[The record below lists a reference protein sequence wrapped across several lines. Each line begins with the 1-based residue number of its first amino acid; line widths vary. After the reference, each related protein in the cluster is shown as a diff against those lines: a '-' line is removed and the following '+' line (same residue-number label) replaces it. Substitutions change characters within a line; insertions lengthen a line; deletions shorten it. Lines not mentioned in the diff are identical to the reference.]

1 MIEKVKKISLFIG
14 LFLLFLFSDL
24 FYLVPLSLFNINY
37 DTLSYTTQT
46 LLSMLAN
53 LILIIIISLIYKK
66 YLKEKIKD
74 YLKKENFKKYF
85 DIGSKWWFLGLIGMC
100 VFNVLIATFSPVK
113 EANNEVL
120 VQEMLKIS
128 PILSFISAT
137 FLAPFLEE
145 MLFRKSLGDIFKNK
159 NLMVFMSGLVF
170 GLLHVV
176 FSLETVW
183 DLLYAIPY
191 GLLGASFAMSLK
203 ETDNVLVPI
212 TFHMIHNGILTLV
225 SILPV
230 VLK

>member
-14 LFLLFLFSDL
+14 LFLLFLFSDI
-24 FYLVPLSLFNINY
+24 FYLIPLSLFNINY
-37 DTLSYTTQT
+37 DSLNYTTQT
-46 LLSMLAN
+46 LLSIASN
-53 LILIIIISLIYKK
+53 LILIIIFCFIYKN
-66 YLKEKIKD
+66 YFKEKLKD
-74 YLKKENFKKYF
+74 YFNKENFKKYF

-100 VFNVLIATFSPVK
+100 VFNLLIMTFSPVK

-120 VQEMLKIS
+120 VQEMLKTT

-145 MLFRKSLGDIFKNK
+145 MLFRKSLSDIFKNK
-159 NLMVFMSGLVF
+159 NIMVVMSGLIF

-176 FSLETVW
+176 FSLETAW
-183 DLLYAIPY
+183 DLLYTIPY
-191 GLLGASFAMSLK
+191 GILGASFAISLK

-212 TFHMIHNGILTLV
+212 TFHMIHNGLLTLI

-230 VLK
+230 VL